1 MHEKTEKILYD
12 APVRATLKYTGDTR
26 KKSGIL
32 HINGGAN
39 VESPRR
45 VHEHV
50 PGFGQEYS

>member
-50 PGFGQEYS
+50 PGFGQQYS